1 MSYAQ
6 RISVPVTVDASGAAT
21 AYSPVLNGKLSAVHY
36 AKTDFADGV
45 DFAITLEATGEGI
58 WTESNVNA
66 AASRY
71 PRIPTHDQVGAPL
84 LYATS
89 GTAVRD
95 KMAIANDRVKIVIA
109 QGGVSK
115 SGAFIIVLE

>member
-6 RISVPVTVDASGAAT
+6 RVSVPVTVDASGAAT
-21 AYSPVLNGKLSAVHY
+21 AHSSVLTGKLSAIHY
-36 AKTDFADGV
+36 VKTDFADGV
-45 DFAITLEATGEGI
+45 DFTITLESTGEGI

-71 PRIPTHDQVGAPL
+71 PRVPTHDQVGAPL
-84 LYATS
+84 LYAAA
-89 GTAVRD
+89 GAAVRD
-95 KMAIANDRVKIVIA
+95 KMAIAQDRVKIVIA

-115 SGAFIIVLE
+115 SGAFTIVLE

>member
-6 RISVPVTVDASGAAT
+6 RVSVPVTVDASGAAT
-21 AYSPVLNGKLSAVHY
+21 AYSSVLTGKLSAIHY
-36 AKTDFADGV
+36 VKTDFADGV
-45 DFAITLEATGEGI
+45 DFTVTLESTGEGI

-71 PRIPTHDQVGAPL
+71 PRVPTHDQVGTPL
-84 LYATS
+84 LYAAA
-89 GTAVRD
+89 GAAVRD
-95 KMAIANDRVKIVIA
+95 KMAIAQDRVKIVIA

-115 SGAFIIVLE
+115 SGAFTIVLE